1 MGRREQR
8 ERERKRAASTCQTLD
23 RFLPAAKRVSAREDP
38 EASSHCDGASLIE
51 LEPPGIS
58 SPVHPGQSEVGQ
70 EEPISKICDERS
82 GADQDVSLPV
92 SQRPT
97 VGLSKPSGP
106 AAAECVDVGLF
117 VKDCKSEQEVA
128 QKLQELP
135 QEKKYALLTQ
145 HKRPP
150 QGFQFPTTFVGG
162 CNRSFRPSWLSDHRW
177 LAYSTQLDGAFCV
190 PCALFNGS
198 GVKGRLQLA
207 VNWSP
212 ALSSLAKNV
221 REVR

>member
-70 EEPISKICDERS
+70 EERISKICDERS

-117 VKDCKSEQEVA
+117 VKDCESEQEVTPS
-128 QKLQELP
+128 LP
-135 QEKKYALLTQ
+135 LLTTSE
-145 HKRPP
+145 HD
-150 QGFQFPTTFVGG
+150 V
-162 CNRSFRPSWLSDHRW
+162 S
-177 LAYSTQLDGAFCV
+177 V
-190 PCALFNGS
+190 ALRGMH
-198 GVKGRLQLA
+198 GL
-207 VNWSP
+207 P
-212 ALSSLAKNV
+212 
-221 REVR
+221 